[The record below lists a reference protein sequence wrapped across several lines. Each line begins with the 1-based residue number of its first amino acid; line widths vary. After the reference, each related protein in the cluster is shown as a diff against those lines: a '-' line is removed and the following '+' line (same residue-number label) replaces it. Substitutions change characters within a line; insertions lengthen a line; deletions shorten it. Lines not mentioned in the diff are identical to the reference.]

1 MSTPMKHGWRMGGQ
15 VMRTCTSL
23 APASRSMRTSGP
35 VVLPRTMLSSIN
47 TTRRSSTFSTT
58 TLYLSITPIL
68 RSESVGSMK
77 VRPM

>member
-1 MSTPMKHGWRMGGQ
+1 MGGQ
-15 VMRTCTSL
+15 VMRRCTSR
-23 APASRSMRTSGP
+23 APASRSRRTSGP
-35 VVLPRTMLSSIN
+35 VVLPRTMLSSIS
-47 TTRRSSTFSTT
+47 TTRLSSTFSLM